1 MDTFALAH
9 NDKRRTF
16 ENSHTNIQTDTNQN
30 QNCESA
36 GETSPITNSCTAS
49 SSNTITESGGSIT
62 QGTSNQCTTMH
73 PTVLT
78 LSISPNPSI
87 PGQIV
92 LLTGTLT
99 DACTG
104 SGVSG
109 ATITFTGTLFIQG
122 HPPD

>member
-1 MDTFALAH
+1 
-9 NDKRRTF
+9 
-16 ENSHTNIQTDTNQN
+16 
-30 QNCESA
+30 
-36 GETSPITNSCTAS
+36 
-49 SSNTITESGGSIT
+49 
-62 QGTSNQCTTMH
+62 MH

-78 LSISPNPSI
+78 LSISPNPAR

-109 ATITFTGTLFIQG
+109 ATITFTGTLFIQ
-122 HPPD
+122 HYTEYQHFNQI